1 LSYPDA
7 IINSRVYSC
16 CVALEQTLA
25 AYVLASIFYSI
36 QISNNSIRNIVFSY
50 ALVQEFLVYI
60 NGFTFLIFRRNWLFV
75 CLSSV
80 CLSVKLVHP
89 YAGIE
94 SKQLNVSSNFFFTTW
109 QTTILVFTTR
119 RVCIAR
125 TMAWQDVCLSV
136 YHTPVL
142 CVNGYTYPQFFSPS
156 RSPPF

>member
-1 LSYPDA
+1 MRALSATVNLFVKFADSSNTRRHPLKLSYPDA

-94 SKQLNVSSNFFFTTW
+94 SKQLNVSSNFF
-109 QTTILVFTTR
+109 
-119 RVCIAR
+119 
-125 TMAWQDVCLSV
+125 
-136 YHTPVL
+136 
-142 CVNGYTYPQFFSPS
+142 
-156 RSPPF
+156 SPPGRPPF